1 MRLPRSVQEIAD
13 VIGRERALYLVG
25 HLPRCT
31 TRDKRYPGAT
41 ASHVMLYVP
50 TVQRLQLDHD
60 LVRILGYKDAIKLCK
75 AFGGEILQPASC
87 ADIYRRYRDSMIARL
102 LFTEGMSVQNVA
114 AIVGV
119 SDRHVRGIR
128 AEIPQ
133 EALPTPANDNAPV
146 NKQARANGKSK

>member
-1 MRLPRSVQEIAD
+1 M
-13 VIGRERALYLVG
+13 IGRERALYLIG
-25 HLPRCT
+25 QLPRCI

-60 LVRILGYKDAIKLCK
+60 LVRILGYSDAVKLCK
-75 AFGGEILQPASC
+75 VFGGEILQPASC
-87 ADIYRRYRDSMIARL
+87 ADIYRRYRDSMIAKL
-102 LFTEGMSVQNVA
+102 LFAEGMSIQHVA

-119 SDRHVRGIR
+119 SDRHVRSIR

-133 EALPTPANDNAPV
+133 EALPVPANDNAPV
-146 NKQARANGKSK
+146 TKRMRKNGKPRVHAVVHR